1 MDIILEVTA
10 FAFSVAAFVYG
21 VLHILRKNAP
31 NYFKLYVFAVGC
43 YMLEELW
50 FIVFFFLAK
59 GIYDAI
65 VTVRLFGVFGC
76 LCFMLSS
83 NANEFDKL
91 VDEWNNR
98 KIKILSFSAPLLLV
112 VMYSVFLLLCGDK
125 MSAAEKAVGFLSIS
139 PAIFASYFSMKHLLL
154 PGIYVFLWSLLLL
167 IPGII
172 KSMAYSLSYFIVRD
186 NPDIAVDDCI
196 YLSRKLMKGHKWEMF
211 LLQLGFALLSVLVG
225 GITLGIGLLWMIPYL
240 YCAYA
245 RFYERLKEE
254 EWQDASAYEMLQR
267 YHGR

>member
-50 FIVFFFLAK
+50 FIVFFFLANST
-59 GIYDAI
+59 YDGI

-91 VDEWNNR
+91 VDERNSWHKNANDND
-98 KIKILSFSAPLLLV
+98 SE
-112 VMYSVFLLLCGDK
+112 YSVESGNCNCVHCHVH
-125 MSAAEKAVGFLSIS
+125 E
-139 PAIFASYFSMKHLLL
+139 
-154 PGIYVFLWSLLLL
+154 
-167 IPGII
+167 
-172 KSMAYSLSYFIVRD
+172 
-186 NPDIAVDDCI
+186 
-196 YLSRKLMKGHKWEMF
+196 
-211 LLQLGFALLSVLVG
+211 
-225 GITLGIGLLWMIPYL
+225 
-240 YCAYA
+240 
-245 RFYERLKEE
+245 
-254 EWQDASAYEMLQR
+254 
-267 YHGR
+267 